1 MMKIIKEYM
10 LATRPWSFTAGI
22 IPVLVTASTLNGWKW
37 SELIRSILMA
47 VSIQAGANLTNTYF
61 DFVNGVDNKD
71 TLCGEKT
78 LVDKKITTNG
88 VLILLTICYLIG
100 IGTLLPIIIQFNNPN
115 LSIIFSVGLLLA
127 FFYTA
132 NPIGLKYRCLGDITI
147 FLCFGPL
154 LMQCTSILL
163 IDRMDSLLY
172 LYSIPITL
180 LTEGILH
187 ANNARDIE
195 ADSKAGAAT
204 LATVLG
210 LELSY
215 VFYILLIF
223 GAYTSILIISFYYHY
238 GCMAAFLTIPLAQDL
253 NFKFK
258 TGKMLELPEDTAKM
272 HLPFGVLM
280 LLGITLS
287 PYGFIEFL

>member
-1 MMKIIKEYM
+1 
-10 LATRPWSFTAGI
+10 
-22 IPVLVTASTLNGWKW
+22 
-37 SELIRSILMA
+37 
-47 VSIQAGANLTNTYF
+47 
-61 DFVNGVDNKD
+61 VNGVDSKD
-71 TLCGEKT
+71 TSCGEKT
-78 LVDKKITTNG
+78 LVDKKITPGG
-88 VLILLTICYLIG
+88 VITLSTICYLIG
-100 IGTLLPIIIQFNNPN
+100 VGSLIPVIIKYNDSSLN
-115 LSIIFSVGLLLA
+115 IIFSAGILLA

-163 IDRMDSLLY
+163 IGRMDQLLY
-172 LYSIPITL
+172 LYSIPIGL

-195 ADSKAGAAT
+195 ADSKAGAVT

-210 LELSY
+210 FELSY
-215 VFYILLIF
+215 LFYIMLLL
-223 GAYTSILIISFYYHY
+223 GAYGSVLVITFYHHY
-238 GCMAAFLTIPLAQDL
+238 GCIAAFLTIPLAQEL
-253 NFKFK
+253 NNKFK

-280 LLGITLS
+280 LLGIVFSSHGLV
-287 PYGFIEFL
+287 GFF